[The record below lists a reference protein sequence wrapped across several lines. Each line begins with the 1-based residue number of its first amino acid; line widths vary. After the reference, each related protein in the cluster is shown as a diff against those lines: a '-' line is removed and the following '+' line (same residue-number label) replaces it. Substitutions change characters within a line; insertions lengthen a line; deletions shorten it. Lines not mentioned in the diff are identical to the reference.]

1 MLYLKLLGG
10 GLLVAAGGFSAFSFS
25 QFEKRRL
32 SVLDAWI
39 DLIFFIRGKIDC
51 YLMPLDEIL
60 STADQELLK
69 ACMCASPHPN
79 LRTLLDAS
87 SAYLT
92 EESKRLLGA
101 FVKEIGSSYREEQLR
116 RCDYYI
122 QALRAEREQVA
133 KELPA
138 RRRLSVSLSLCAAFA
153 AAILLW

>member
-10 GLLVAAGGFSAFSFS
+10 GLLIAAGGFSAHTVSG
-25 QFEKRRL
+25 FEKKRL

-39 DLIFFIRGKIDC
+39 DLIFYIRGKIDC

-60 STADQELLK
+60 SSADQELLK
-69 ACMCASPHPN
+69 ACMCSDPHPT
-79 LRTLLDAS
+79 LRALLDRS
-87 SAYLT
+87 SVYLT
-92 EESKRLLGA
+92 EEPKRLLNA

-122 QALRAEREQVA
+122 QTLRSEREKIA

-138 RRRLSVSLSLCAAFA
+138 RLRLSVSLSLCAAFA